1 MSDDINFNSLKE
13 KLISENEKL
22 YGQEVRERYGEA
34 VVTESNAR
42 VAWMTRV
49 QWQEQETLSQEIGTL
64 LVKAVQTG
72 NPAGAEARDLC
83 EAHRKWLCFFWK
95 EENYS
100 LEAHQQLAEMY
111 VSDARFRSFYEQI
124 VPGGAEF
131 LRDALALYGTTDPQ

>member
-42 VAWMTRV
+42 VAGMTRV

-64 LVKAVQTG
+64 LVKAVQIG

-95 EENYS
+95 EE
-100 LEAHQQLAEMY
+100 
-111 VSDARFRSFYEQI
+111 
-124 VPGGAEF
+124 P
-131 LRDALALYGTTDPQ
+131 